1 MNDRIAFLV
10 GDIGRGGGTE
20 RVTCDIANLL
30 SARGF
35 QVSIISMTAG
45 LCSTF
50 RLADDIKL
58 YTLKCEN
65 LSSTF
70 GVNATRRRLRAMAE
84 HLKIGWMIDVDPIL
98 SYYSIPALDSLN
110 IQIISW
116 EHFNFFAN
124 PGDLVQKWRR
134 LKGRLLASRRARALI
149 VLSDRDLAQY
159 QFWLKPRCLLRRIYN
174 PVTSSISFMSAD
186 VGNDRSSRVVL
197 AVGRLEKQKGFDL
210 LLKAWAKV
218 NSCCPSWT
226 LRIVGS
232 GSQELTLKRLMNKL
246 ALTSS
251 VQFVPFTDKISEHYR
266 DASVFVCSSRFEG
279 FGLVLVE
286 AKAMGL
292 PIISLDC
299 PCGPAEIVRNG
310 IDGLLVKKTDWHQLS
325 KALCQLM
332 VDDTLRLSLASNALL
347 DDRFRGDVIVKQW
360 ISIIQSLN

>member
-1 MNDRIAFLV
+1 MTDHIAFLV

-35 QVSIISMTAG
+35 QVSIISMSAG

-50 RLADDIKL
+50 RLTDDIKL
-58 YTLKCEN
+58 YTLKCEE

-70 GVNATRRRLRAMAE
+70 GGNATRRRLRAMAE
-84 HLKIGWMIDVDPIL
+84 QLKIVLMIDVDPIL
-98 SYYSIPALDSLN
+98 SCYSIPALKGLK

-124 PGDLVQKWRR
+124 PGDLIQKWRR
-134 LKGRLLASRRARALI
+134 LKGRLLASRRASALI
-149 VLSDRDLAQY
+149 VLSDKDLAQY
-159 QFWLKPRCLLRRIYN
+159 QFWLRPRCLLRRIYN
-174 PVTSSISFMSAD
+174 PATSSLVFMPAD
-186 VGNDRSSRVVL
+186 VENHRHSRVVL

-210 LLKAWAKV
+210 LLKAWARV
-218 NSCCPSWT
+218 NFYCPGWT

-232 GSQELTLKRLMNKL
+232 GSQEIMLKRLMNKL

-251 VQFVPFTDKISEHYR
+251 VQFVPFSGKIIEHYR
-266 DASVFVCSSRFEG
+266 DASIFVCSSRFEG

-292 PIISLDC
+292 PIVSLDC

-332 VDDTLRLSLASNALL
+332 VDDALRLSLASNALL
-347 DDRFRGDVIVKQW
+347 DDRFRGDDIVKQW